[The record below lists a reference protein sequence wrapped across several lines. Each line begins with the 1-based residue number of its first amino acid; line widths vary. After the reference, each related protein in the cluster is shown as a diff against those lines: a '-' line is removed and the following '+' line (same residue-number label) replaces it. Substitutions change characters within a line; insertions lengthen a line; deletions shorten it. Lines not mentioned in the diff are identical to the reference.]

1 MLLQNCGIL
10 KIFYLCSFLAEAP
23 IIFAEKKRMREQ
35 IRQQIETARQRLIKQ
50 RRLSRMKDFKKLR
63 EQVYD
68 LAKRRFGEISEEVDQ
83 RLNLELEAIRI
94 NRRTLML
101 NTIALVLSEL
111 EKESIYCE
119 RTQQTGYNVSLVC
132 YLLGISLFNPMDYP
146 ELITERYVIRAMGSL
161 SRMTFTV
168 ESNILE
174 KLKGIL
180 DRHGLKDVCSTEH
193 SYLKQ
198 IEGTCYDTYLVDY
211 NLADA
216 ESSSFEI
223 YIRYSEHKTLDRK
236 ILNQVGIAKYEGIP
250 ENDSLTWEMIHDLDL
265 FGTSRHLTMTNYEAI
280 RQIRPRSISELAEAL
295 SFEQDKQYSLLQ
307 EYLQNKHTD
316 ATTYTGDA
324 VIDEILS
331 HTYGVLLYSRQQEA
345 YMKRLNELSCSE
357 KQAYDR
363 CNEYLNSQLSLSV
376 ISNKCDKYVKA
387 ANLYRLAYIKTHY
400 PEAFQKVIES
410 NTYLK

>member
-1 MLLQNCGIL
+1 MLLQNYGIL
-10 KIFYLCSFLAEAP
+10 KYFHLCRFIAEGP
-23 IIFAEKKRMREQ
+23 IIFAEKKTMREL

-50 RRLSRMKDFKKLR
+50 RRLSRMKDFKKFR
-63 EQVYD
+63 EKVYD

-111 EKESIYCE
+111 ETENIYCE

-146 ELITERYVIRAMGSL
+146 ELITERYVIRAMDSISG
-161 SRMTFTV
+161 MTFTV
-168 ESNILE
+168 DSNILE
-174 KLKGIL
+174 KLKNIL
-180 DRHGLKDVCSTEH
+180 DQHGLKGVCSTER

-198 IEGTCYDTYLVDY
+198 IKGKCYDIYLVDY
-211 NLADA
+211 NIADA

-236 ILNQVGIAKYEGIP
+236 ILNQVGMAKYEGIP
-250 ENDSLTWEMIHDLDL
+250 ENDAQTWEIIQNLDL
-265 FGTSRHLTMTNYEAI
+265 FGTTRHLTMTNYEAI

-307 EYLQNKHTD
+307 EYLQNKHSGD
-316 ATTYTGDA
+316 TTYTGDA

-331 HTYGVLLYSRQQEA
+331 HTHGVLLYSRQQRD
-345 YMKRLNELSCSE
+345 YMKRLNELSCSDE
-357 KQAYDR
+357 QFYNC
-363 CNEYLNSQLSLSV
+363 CNEYLNRQLSYSV
-376 ISNKCDKYVKA
+376 INNKCDKFVKA

-400 PEAFQKVIES
+400 PEDFQKVIEP

>member
-1 MLLQNCGIL
+1 MLLQNYGIL
-10 KIFYLCSFLAEAP
+10 KYFHLCRFIAEGP
-23 IIFAEKKRMREQ
+23 IIFAEKKTMREL

-50 RRLSRMKDFKKLR
+50 RRLSRMKDFKKFR
-63 EQVYD
+63 EKVYD

-111 EKESIYCE
+111 ETENIYCE

-146 ELITERYVIRAMGSL
+146 ELITERYVIRAMDSISG
-161 SRMTFTV
+161 MTFTV
-168 ESNILE
+168 DSNILE
-174 KLKGIL
+174 KLKNIL
-180 DRHGLKDVCSTEH
+180 DQHGLKDVCSTER

-198 IEGTCYDTYLVDY
+198 IKGKCYDIYLVDY
-211 NLADA
+211 NIADA
-216 ESSSFEI
+216 ESSSFEV

-236 ILNQVGIAKYEGIP
+236 ILNQVGMAKYEGIP
-250 ENDSLTWEMIHDLDL
+250 ENDSQTWEIIQNLDL
-265 FGTSRHLTMTNYEAI
+265 FGTTRHLTMTNYEAI
-280 RQIRPRSISELAEAL
+280 HQIRPRSISELAEAL

-307 EYLQNKHTD
+307 EYLQNKHTG

-376 ISNKCDKYVKA
+376 ISNKCDKFVKA

>member
-1 MLLQNCGIL
+1 
-10 KIFYLCSFLAEAP
+10 
-23 IIFAEKKRMREQ
+23 
-35 IRQQIETARQRLIKQ
+35 
-50 RRLSRMKDFKKLR
+50 MKDFKKFR
-63 EQVYD
+63 EKVYD

-111 EKESIYCE
+111 ETENIYCE

-146 ELITERYVIRAMGSL
+146 ELITERYVIRAMDSISG
-161 SRMTFTV
+161 MTFTV
-168 ESNILE
+168 DSNILE
-174 KLKGIL
+174 KLKNIL
-180 DRHGLKDVCSTEH
+180 DQHGLKDVCSTER

-198 IEGTCYDTYLVDY
+198 IKGKCYDIYLVDY

-216 ESSSFEI
+216 ESSSFEV

-236 ILNQVGIAKYEGIP
+236 ILNQVGMAKYEGIP

>member
-1 MLLQNCGIL
+1 MLLQNYGIL
-10 KIFYLCSFLAEAP
+10 KYFHLCRFIAEGP
-23 IIFAEKKRMREQ
+23 IIFAEKKTMREL

-50 RRLSRMKDFKKLR
+50 RRLSRMKDFKKFR
-63 EQVYD
+63 EKVYD

-111 EKESIYCE
+111 ETENIYCE

-146 ELITERYVIRAMGSL
+146 ELITERYVIRAMDSISG
-161 SRMTFTV
+161 MTFTV
-168 ESNILE
+168 DSNILE
-174 KLKGIL
+174 KLKNIL
-180 DRHGLKDVCSTEH
+180 DQHGLKDVCSTER

-198 IEGTCYDTYLVDY
+198 IKGKCYDIYLVDY
-211 NLADA
+211 NIADA

-236 ILNQVGIAKYEGIP
+236 ILNQVGMAKYEGIP
-250 ENDSLTWEMIHDLDL
+250 ENDAQTWEIIQNLDL
-265 FGTSRHLTMTNYEAI
+265 FGTTRHLTMTNYEAI

-307 EYLQNKHTD
+307 EYLQNKHSGD
-316 ATTYTGDA
+316 TTYTGDA

-331 HTYGVLLYSRQQEA
+331 HTHGVLLYSRQQRD
-345 YMKRLNELSCSE
+345 YMKRLNELSCSDE
-357 KQAYDR
+357 QFYNC
-363 CNEYLNSQLSLSV
+363 CNEYLNRQLSYSV
-376 ISNKCDKYVKA
+376 INNKCDKFVKA

-400 PEAFQKVIES
+400 PEDFQKVIEP

>member
-1 MLLQNCGIL
+1 
-10 KIFYLCSFLAEAP
+10 
-23 IIFAEKKRMREQ
+23 
-35 IRQQIETARQRLIKQ
+35 
-50 RRLSRMKDFKKLR
+50 MKDFKKFR

-68 LAKRRFGEISEEVDQ
+68 LAKSRFGEISEEIDQ

-174 KLKGIL
+174 KLKDIL

-250 ENDSLTWEMIHDLDL
+250 ENDSPTWEIIHNLDL
-265 FGTSRHLTMTNYEAI
+265 FGTTRHLTMTNYEAI
-280 RQIRPRSISELAEAL
+280 RKIRPRSISELSEAL
-295 SFEQDKQYSLLQ
+295 SFEKDKQYSLLQ
-307 EYLQNKHTD
+307 EYLQNKHSGG
-316 ATTYTGDA
+316 TTYTGDA
-324 VIDEILS
+324 VIDEILC
-331 HTYGVLLYSRQQEA
+331 HTHGVLLYSRQQEA

-357 KQAYDR
+357 NQAYDR
-363 CNEYLNSQLSLSV
+363 CNEYLNSQLPHSV
-376 ISNKCDKYVKA
+376 INNKCDKYVKA
-387 ANLYRLAYIKTHY
+387 VNLYRLAYIKMHY
-400 PEAFQKVIES
+400 PEAFNRVIES
-410 NTYLK
+410 STNLIS